1 MTTRTEKQ
9 DGRTARLERN
19 RAAIVR
25 AQVEHVQETGRLATA
40 DEIAERANVSQ
51 RSVYRIFGD
60 KATLLREASNYVYRQ
75 LAERFP
81 FPELSGLLLQER
93 VYRVVDHLA
102 SIYEF
107 ITPMKRV
114 LAKSEIDPE
123 VALEERERVRARY
136 LARIRDGFSD
146 LVLPEEPLPVRL
158 RAFALIASWN
168 AWEYLRSEAKLTVEG
183 SKEVIA
189 HTIAAVLMSA
199 ASEGSPQTFAEFSDG
214 QSDSRPTTSST
225 QEGDET

>member
-1 MTTRTEKQ
+1 MNTTKL
-9 DGRTARLERN
+9 DGRKARLERN
-19 RAAIVR
+19 RAEIVR
-25 AQVEHVQETGRLATA
+25 AQVEHVRETGRLATA

-60 KATLLREASNYVYRQ
+60 KATLLREATNYVYRQ
-75 LAERFP
+75 LAEEFP
-81 FPELSGLLLQER
+81 FPELGELSMHER
-93 VYRVVDHLA
+93 IHRIVDHLA

-123 VALEERERVRARY
+123 LALEERERVRARY

-146 LVLPEEPLPVRL
+146 LGVPEEPLPARL
-158 RAFALIASWN
+158 RAFGLIASWN
-168 AWEYLRSEAKLTVEG
+168 AWEYLRSEARLSIEDA
-183 SKEVIA
+183 KEVIRHA
-189 HTIAAVLMSA
+189 IAAVLNSA
-199 ASEGSPQTFAEFSDG
+199 ASEGSLRTTAAFNDG
-214 QSDSRPTTSST
+214 QSDSKPSTSGI

>member
-1 MTTRTEKQ
+1 MTTKTEKQ

-19 RAAIVR
+19 RAEIVR

-40 DEIAERANVSQ
+40 DEIAERAHVSQ

-60 KATLLREASNYVYRQ
+60 KVTLLREATNYVYRQ
-75 LAERFP
+75 LAQEFP
-81 FPELSGLLLQER
+81 FPELDGLSMLER
-93 VYRVVDHLA
+93 ICRVVDHLA

-146 LVLPEEPLPVRL
+146 LVFPEGPSPVRL
-158 RAFALIASWN
+158 RAFGLIASWN
-168 AWEYLRSEAKLTVEG
+168 AWEYLRSEARLSIEDA
-183 SKEVIA
+183 KEVIRHA
-189 HTIAAVLMSA
+189 IAAVLESSA
-199 ASEGSPQTFAEFSDG
+199 SVDGTREHGPSDIE
-214 QSDSRPTTSST
+214 S

>member
-1 MTTRTEKQ
+1 MNTTKL

-19 RAAIVR
+19 RAEIVR
-25 AQVEHVQETGRLATA
+25 AQVEHVRETGRLATA

-75 LAERFP
+75 LAERSP
-81 FPELSGLLLQER
+81 FPELSGLPLQER

-136 LARIRDGFSD
+136 MARIRDVFSD
-146 LVLPEEPLPVRL
+146 LVLPEEPLPVRR
-158 RAFALIASWN
+158 RAFGLIASWN
-168 AWEYLRSEAKLTVEG
+168 AWEYLRSEARLSIEDA
-183 SKEVIA
+183 KEVIRHA
-189 HTIAAVLMSA
+189 IAAVLKSA
-199 ASEGSPQTFAEFSDG
+199 ASEGSPQTSGAFSDG
-214 QSDSRPTTSST
+214 RSDSRPTTSSI
-225 QEGDET
+225 QEGEET

>member
-1 MTTRTEKQ
+1 MTTKTEKQ

-19 RAAIVR
+19 RAEIVR

-40 DEIAERANVSQ
+40 DEIAERAHVSQ

-60 KATLLREASNYVYRQ
+60 KVTLLREATNYVYRQ
-75 LAERFP
+75 LAEEFP
-81 FPELSGLLLQER
+81 LPELDGLSMLER
-93 VYRVVDHLA
+93 ICRVVDHLA

-114 LAKSEIDPE
+114 LAKSEVDDE
-123 VALEERERVRARY
+123 LALEERELVRARY

-168 AWEYLRSEAKLTVEG
+168 AWEYLRSEATLSIEDA
-183 SKEVIA
+183 KEVIRHA
-189 HTIAAVLMSA
+189 IAAVLESSA
-199 ASEGSPQTFAEFSDG
+199 SVDGTREHGPSDIE
-214 QSDSRPTTSST
+214 S